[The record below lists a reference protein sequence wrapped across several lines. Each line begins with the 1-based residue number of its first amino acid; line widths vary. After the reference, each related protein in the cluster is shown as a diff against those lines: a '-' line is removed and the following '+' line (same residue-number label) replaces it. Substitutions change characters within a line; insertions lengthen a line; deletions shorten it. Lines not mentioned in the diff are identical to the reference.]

1 MKKERTKKE
10 IAPEILERLP
20 KPFQTFYAILRECEE
35 EIRKGKAIA
44 K

>member
-1 MKKERTKKE
+1 MKDKKME
-10 IAPEILERLP
+10 KDIAPEILERLP
-20 KPFQTFYAILRECEE
+20 KPFQTFYAILKECEE